1 MAMRPKRQLIESPSG
16 SINTSSTSPSIASTV
31 PMASPSVRRSAR
43 IQESPSVSYR
53 DNLRARARETPL
65 RQLGRSRS
73 RSRSR
78 IFGLD
83 VSEQSRLLDKHSD
96 SETEAERDEP
106 TQSHLTIPYQKLF
119 IEKVLPILTSPRG
132 KGVAASFLLL
142 IMLVFTQWVVGKG
155 IASVMSLAM
164 GPISGLRIAM
174 MTLPDMLLFGSPL
187 GSKVEVNEEELL
199 SKFLSS
205 SLMTDMI
212 ANRVGEHLVG
222 MEEKI
227 EKKYKNAIDLVRKEA
242 ENMREMLLESEM
254 KRLALRE
261 EELTSGKTVQQDDE
275 SKADVQG
282 LSHDLKHK
290 IELVEIKIDQLKLN
304 FVDFTKQTQA
314 KRAFSDEEIKLMK
327 GNIEELLKDKHNIIA
342 FDEKIK
348 LIQEEMISVVNELE
362 TISRERSDLENI
374 SSQKLEARGQ
384 NVNIDITKELINNV
398 IDESL
403 NKVIE
408 RNDNLENKV
417 DFLEKNIV
425 ELGVKVNRT
434 DDSLVTALSQILEMK
449 TDLRVELTEQTEAL
463 HKAWAENQLE
473 TSVSLPEVSSML
485 DSQLSLYSSD
495 RTGLIDWASLSL
507 GATIESTPNTTN
519 HPVTGQVLTIMGF
532 PVWHISS
539 SPSQILRPVAGP
551 GQCWAFS
558 GQEGRV
564 VIKLGQVV
572 RVTAVTI
579 EHVRPLPDMSS
590 APKDM
595 LLSDPEGNIPLMNL
609 TYTIDTTSSALQTF
623 PLAIPTKLSKLKIDF
638 ISNWGQEEYT
648 CVYRVRVHGMH
659 EDGNM
664 NVIDTKS
671 KEDISIEK
679 VIL

>member
-96 SETEAERDEP
+96 SETEADRDEP
-106 TQSHLTIPYQKLF
+106 TQSHLIIPYQKL
-119 IEKVLPILTSPRG
+119 ITEKVLPILTSPRG

-155 IASVMSLAM
+155 IASVLPWAM
-164 GPISGLRIAM
+164 GPISGLRVAM
-174 MTLPDMLLFGSPL
+174 MTLPDMLFGTTL

-199 SKFLSS
+199 SKFFSS

-212 ANRVGEHLVG
+212 ANRVGEHLVV

-227 EKKYKNAIDLVRKEA
+227 DKRYKKELDLVRKEA

-254 KRLALRE
+254 KRLSLRE
-261 EELTSGKTVQQDDE
+261 KELKADKTVQQDE
-275 SKADVQG
+275 SKADVRG
-282 LSHDLKHK
+282 LSHDLKEK

-304 FVDFTKQTQA
+304 FVDFTKQTQV
-314 KRAFSDEEIKLMK
+314 KRAYLDEEMKLMK
-327 GNIEELLKDKHNIIA
+327 GNIEELIKNKRNIVTL
-342 FDEKIK
+342 DEKIK
-348 LIQEEMISVVNELE
+348 LMQDEMISVVNELE
-362 TISRERSDLENI
+362 TISRDRSDLENI
-374 SSQKLEARGQ
+374 STKKSEASGQ
-384 NVNIDITKELINNV
+384 TVNMDVTKELINNV
-398 IDESL
+398 IEESL
-403 NKVIE
+403 NKVVE

-417 DFLEKNIV
+417 DVLKKNIV

-434 DDSLVTALSQILEMK
+434 DVSLVTAMSQIFEMK

-463 HKAWAENQLE
+463 HKAWAENQSE

-485 DSQLSLYSSD
+485 DSQLSLYASD

-519 HPVTGQVLTIMGF
+519 HPVTGQVFTIMGF
-532 PVWHISS
+532 PVWHMSS

-551 GQCWAFS
+551 GRCWAFS

-579 EHVRPLPDMSS
+579 EHARPLPDMRS
-590 APKDM
+590 APRDM
-595 LLSDPEGNIPLMNL
+595 LLWDPDGNIPLLNL
-609 TYTIDTTSSALQTF
+609 TYTIDTASSVVQTF

-638 ISNWGQEEYT
+638 LSNWGQEEYT

-659 EDGNM
+659 EDGN
-664 NVIDTKS
+664 VINTKS
-671 KEDISIEK
+671 REDISLKK

>member
-16 SINTSSTSPSIASTV
+16 SVNTSSTSPSIASTV

-53 DNLRARARETPL
+53 DNLGARARETPL
-65 RQLGRSRS
+65 RQIGRSRS

-96 SETEAERDEP
+96 SETEADRVEP
-106 TQSHLTIPYQKLF
+106 SQSHLIASYQKLF
-119 IEKVLPILTSPRG
+119 VGKVLPILTSPRG

-155 IASVMSLAM
+155 IASVLSWAM
-164 GPISGLRIAM
+164 WPISGLRVAM
-174 MTLPDMLLFGSPL
+174 MTLPDMLFGATL
-187 GSKVEVNEEELL
+187 GSKVEVNEEELMAKL
-199 SKFLSS
+199 LNS

-212 ANRVGEHLVG
+212 TNRVGEHLAA
-222 MEEKI
+222 MEQEF
-227 EKKYKNAIDLVRKEA
+227 EKKYKNEIDLVHKEA
-242 ENMREMLLESEM
+242 ENIREMLLESEM
-254 KRLALRE
+254 KRLAPRE
-261 EELTSGKTVQQDDE
+261 NELKSDRTILQVDE
-275 SKADVQG
+275 SKADNRG
-282 LSHDLKHK
+282 LSHDQKQK
-290 IELVEIKIDQLKLN
+290 IEFVEIKIDQLKLN
-304 FVDFTKQTQA
+304 FVDFTKQTQV
-314 KRAFSDEEIKLMK
+314 KRAHWDEEMKLMK
-327 GNIEELLKDKHNIIA
+327 GNIEELLKDRHILLDL
-342 FDEKIK
+342 DEKMK
-348 LIQEEMISVVNELE
+348 SIQGELISVVVALE
-362 TISRERSDLENI
+362 AITGDRSDLEEINI
-374 SSQKLEARGQ
+374 QKSEAVGQ
-384 NVNIDITKELINNV
+384 NVNMDETKELIIKLVEESVNKTIES
-398 IDESL
+398 IDVFQKE
-403 NKVIE
+403 
-408 RNDNLENKV
+408 V
-417 DFLEKNIV
+417 DRAKKNIL

-434 DDSLVTALSQILEMK
+434 DVSLATAISQIAEMK
-449 TDLRVELTEQTEAL
+449 TDLRVELTEHSESL
-463 HKAWAENQLE
+463 HMVWAENQLE
-473 TSVSLPEVSSML
+473 SSVSLADVSAML
-485 DSQLSLYSSD
+485 GSQLSLYSSD

-507 GATIESTPNTTN
+507 GTTIYSTPNTSN
-519 HPVTGQVLTIMGF
+519 HPVMGQVFTIMGF

-539 SPSQILRPVAGP
+539 SPSQILRPVAVP

-558 GQEGRV
+558 GQEGCV

-609 TYTIDTTSSALQTF
+609 TYTIDTASSALQTF

-671 KEDISIEK
+671 KEDISMEK